1 MMGASGGAANG
12 TMLNPRWVELDFKR
26 LNAPPARLAMQL
38 GYERIPSTQVY
49 GFKALQSF
57 ELQINRLAGDPY
69 VVHVQVTVSRIG
81 ERPSCYAVTSASGR
95 GERVVLPAGE
105 YRIVCALGVA
115 EQVNLELDVLT
126 SPVFTYTRSL
136 VADGAGDA
144 LISSQG
150 SEALKSLV
158 ADGAGDALISSQGGS
173 ASKAL
178 VADGAGC
185 GLVIGQGYS
194 NAAGF
199 VADGAGE
206 ALVISR
212 DYSTAAGLVADG
224 AGEAVITPGKA
235 PPRFVADG
243 AGEALVIGR
252 DYSTA
257 AGLVADG
264 AGEAVITPGE
274 VPPRFVADGAGEA
287 LCTVA
292 PFEWVDGGPSS
303 PCSGS
308 WSVQVVDGVVQWNS
322 QNPPASPEEAA
333 AALLGVDGGDFEL
346 AMAWSYPPRCADGG
360 DFDTG
365 APILYPFPQNTD
377 GGDFDAPPVPGGRAH
392 TLTAS

>member
-1 MMGASGGAANG
+1 MALTVRGGRAANMMGASGGAANG

-49 GFKALQSF
+49 GFKALQPF
-57 ELQINRLAGDPY
+57 ELQINRLASDPY

-115 EQVNLELDVLT
+115 EQVNLELDVFT
-126 SPVFTYTRSL
+126 SPVFTYMRSL
-136 VADGAGDA
+136 VAEGEGTA
-144 LISSQG
+144 LLQAEG
-150 SEALKSLV
+150 SEAGKSLV

-185 GLVIGQGYS
+185 ALVIGQG
-194 NAAGF
+194 
-199 VADGAGE
+199 
-206 ALVISR
+206 
-212 DYSTAAGLVADG
+212 YSTAAGLVADG
-224 AGEAVITPGKA
+224 ASEAVII
-235 PPRFVADG
+235 R
-243 AGEALVIGR
+243 GEAEVAL
-252 DYSTA
+252 
-257 AGLVADG
+257 GLVADG
-264 AGEAVITPGE
+264 AGEAVIIRGEAEVALGLVADGAGEALITPGA
-274 VPPRFVADGAGEA
+274 VLPRFVADGAGEA

-377 GGDFDAPPVPGGRAH
+377 GGDFDAAPAPGERAH